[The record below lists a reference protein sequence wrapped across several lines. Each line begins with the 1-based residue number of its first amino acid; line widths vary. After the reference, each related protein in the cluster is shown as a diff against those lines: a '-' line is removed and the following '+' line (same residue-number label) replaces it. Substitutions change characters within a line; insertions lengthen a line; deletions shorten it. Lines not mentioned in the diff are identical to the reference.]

1 VIVEGRP
8 CCFSSNFV
16 GREREREIE
25 TDLVGRE
32 SFCFWILS
40 GEFCLLDSVPFAFE
54 KMKWFDKLFKRSG
67 SSPDDDNGEAG
78 VHVHGH
84 HFSHNG
90 PHLFSKQGPRGNNEG
105 TFYTNDRPAAGSSD
119 LQNTAGT
126 RERPSPNVNDEQL
139 ARAMQERP
147 TSENNQPPQHV
158 PEAVPRHA
166 CI

>member
-16 GREREREIE
+16 GREREIEIE

-90 PHLFSKQGPRGNNEG
+90 PHLFSVWNLELLLFFFLVPFVALSFAGLDLYRI
-105 TFYTNDRPAAGSSD
+105 PANGFRS
-119 LQNTAGT
+119 
-126 RERPSPNVNDEQL
+126 V
-139 ARAMQERP
+139 
-147 TSENNQPPQHV
+147 
-158 PEAVPRHA
+158 
-166 CI
+166 C